1 MTIARTTMIEQELNM
16 ATQLIRVQDK
26 GQVTLPRTIRE
37 KLHLKKGDLVTF
49 VETEKG
55 IVVQPVQVIID
66 SALDA
71 IGEELRE
78 KGVTLTDLMEQG
90 RKVRGDLLQ
99 EFYGIKPAR
108 KKRA

>member
-1 MTIARTTMIEQELNM
+1 MIEQELNM